1 MYYQIH
7 FLFSCKPL
15 IIHELIFQ
23 MLLLLSIVETFS
35 AIPNLHKN
43 LFKLFILFLRHLNR
57 ALILRLCTDD
67 WHTVTG
73 HQKNEN

>member
-43 LFKLFILFLRHLNR
+43 LFKLFILFLR
-57 ALILRLCTDD
+57 
-67 WHTVTG
+67 
-73 HQKNEN
+73 QPE